1 MELIILIIVVAI
13 LAVILFFAFGGIL
26 FWITKLFKLENSSYK
41 KSLIILI
48 LSGLVSG
55 VIRLVFGVVNLGIL
69 SSILATIGSFLVFHY
84 FLKKYYQNSWKKS
97 LGIYVVFGIISVIAS
112 LIIVVSIRLF
122 VAEPFVVSG
131 KAMSPTYNSGDYLFI
146 NKLSKSFNR
155 GDVVIVRL
163 QQQNIFVIKRII
175 GLPTEKVEIKNGEVI
190 INGQVLSETYY
201 NGSTLGDTS
210 VTLSQDQFFVLGD
223 NRNESYDS
231 RNFGPVSLS
240 GITGKVFFEVPG
252 LLK

>member
-13 LAVILFFAFGGIL
+13 FAVLLFFAFGGIL
-26 FWITKLFKLENSSYK
+26 FWITKLFKLESPSYK

-48 LSGLVSG
+48 LSGLASG
-55 VIRLVFGVVNLGIL
+55 VIRLIVGVVNLGIL
-69 SSILATIGSFLVFHY
+69 SAILATIGSFLTFHY

-97 LGIYVVFGIISVIAS
+97 LGIYVVFGIISVVAS
-112 LIIVVSIRLF
+112 LIIVVPTRLF
-122 VAEPFVVSG
+122 LVEPFVVSG

-163 QQQNIFVIKRII
+163 QQQNTFVIKRII
-175 GLPTEKVEIKNGEVI
+175 GLPTEKVEIKNGSVI
-190 INGQVLSETYY
+190 INGQVLSEAYY
-201 NGSTLGDTS
+201 NGSTPGDVS

-240 GITGKVFFEVPG
+240 SITGKVFFEVPG